1 MTKVTLSTAV
11 FAGLMGC
18 TALTGYAS
26 SAQAGVSVDAKSS
39 WAVSRVASISQG
51 SYCTMAQKYSNNTI
65 LSFAR
70 NVGGEYS
77 LAIDFQA
84 PNLKGNGGE
93 ESVTLQPSG
102 GKKQSLK
109 ATPQSQQVI
118 VLGLGRDE
126 ALMKQI
132 EKGKSVT
139 ITTSAGDVTYNVER
153 FKDGRDE
160 MATCLSAL
168 ATQKKSAPEPAAEM
182 PDAETP
188 DAETNVSSAA
198 KASNIAPAASG
209 NDGVS
214 VEGLLAAKPM
224 PSMGAEPISS
234 TQTSVPV
241 GKVEKDIAVA
251 APSEEKLA
259 PVATATNNV
268 KPSANDSADV
278 RQLQELQIE
287 NAQLKRTLSDARKVY
302 ENQQASAQG
311 AAVSELK
318 EKLASAEDE
327 NKDLKDRVAELEKSS
342 AQKSADNE
350 KSASASKEN
359 LANNQMEIQR
369 MTQQVETL
377 KAENSTLRNQIE
389 IASSAASSNGGAA
402 ASGASAAQ
410 VASLQQENAS
420 LKANIQDLQTQLESK
435 GSKAGASS
443 KSDTSKEV
451 ADLKAKLASTS
462 AENQDL
468 RAQLASNVTT
478 SAGGNDESNVRKE
491 VRTLRSQVDT
501 LEAEKKSLQ
510 ANFDKLQKDSEGSQ
524 LKVAGGNWDLEQ
536 ATRRYQESQREIR
549 RLGAL
554 LEDERLKCT
563 AEKKEIEAMLFDPAI
578 SSGAQIAKLNSLE
591 DGVAERES
599 KIKALEDQLAKA
611 NLQAQSM
618 PQNDKQVDELKSALA
633 QTEKRLNDAVTKA
646 KTAEAGVG
654 DKDARIATLEGQLA
668 AANVEASNKA
678 AAKSADV
685 EKTKAEN
692 VAIKSQLDEK
702 LSRIAALEGQLATA
716 NTDAATQSAAKAELV
731 ALKSRMAEKEARI
744 NQMEGQLATV
754 NADMASQSAAKAEL
768 ITLKAQ
774 MAEKEARINQMES
787 QLASA
792 NADAATQSSAKA
804 ELTVLKAQLAEKE
817 SRLGQMQSRIDLAEN
832 SNKQLQAEKAASV
845 SSDALV
851 ATLQNDLKQKA
862 TDLGTMQAQLAQAQ
876 AQLVQ
881 TQAQLQNQTSGQTQ
895 QSATIASLQAS
906 VQQGQQRIQFLEGQ
920 VRAMQAQPTA
930 AKQASY
936 IQPSSGVENVSYSA
950 GAESMAAKAPAANNF
965 APVTASFPSQSDYTS
980 FLKSAGVPVK
990 GSVSEVN
997 GGDKS
1002 SYRAY
1007 SWKTDSLYGS
1017 VEMRK
1022 SDNAGMFDTIVSQ
1035 YLARAKSRCKGEFA
1049 AVPSSISARGSEK
1062 SNSYEIA
1069 CVGTDNSSSASV
1081 LFAYADGLV
1090 TTVAHEGRAEAMD
1103 LAIDARDKVAQ
1114 NFK

>member
-11 FAGLMGC
+11 IAGLMGC
-18 TALTGYAS
+18 TALTAGAAS
-26 SAQAGVSVDAKSS
+26 SQAGVSVDAKSS

-70 NVGGEYS
+70 NMSGEYS

-84 PNLKGNGGE
+84 PNFKNGDSE

-102 GKKQSLK
+102 GKKQTLK
-109 ATPQSQQVI
+109 ASPQSQQVI

-139 ITTSAGDVTYNVER
+139 ITTSSGDVTYNVER
-153 FKDGRDE
+153 FKDGRAE

-168 ATQKKSAPEPAAEM
+168 STQSKPAAE
-182 PDAETP
+182 PEAETKLSDSTKA
-188 DAETNVSSAA
+188 DAD
-198 KASNIAPAASG
+198 KASKIAPAASDTNG
-209 NDGVS
+209 GVS
-214 VEGLLAAKPM
+214 VEGLLAARPM

-241 GKVEKDIAVA
+241 GKVEKDVQVA
-251 APSEEKLA
+251 APSEKELA
-259 PVATATNNV
+259 SAASGDSSNN
-268 KPSANDSADV
+268 
-278 RQLQELQIE
+278 RELQDLRVE

-302 ENQQASAQG
+302 ENQQSGAQG

-318 EKLASAEDE
+318 EKLASAQDE
-327 NKDLKDRVAELEKSS
+327 NKDLKDRVAQLEQST
-342 AQKSADNE
+342 AQKTADNE
-350 KSASASKEN
+350 KSANASKEN
-359 LANNQMEIQR
+359 LANNQIEIQR
-369 MTQQVETL
+369 MTQQVDTL
-377 KAENSTLRNQIE
+377 KAENATLRNQIE
-389 IASSAASSNGGAA
+389 IASSAA
-402 ASGASAAQ
+402 ASGTSAPADKAMSAQ
-410 VASLQQENAS
+410 VASLQQENNA
-420 LKANIQDLQTQLESK
+420 LKADIQNLQTQLADK
-435 GSKAGASS
+435 GAKGTSSS
-443 KSDTSKEV
+443 KSDSSKDV
-451 ADLKAKLASTS
+451 ADLKAKLASTM

-468 RAQLASNVTT
+468 RAQLASSVTAA
-478 SAGGNDESNVRKE
+478 AGGADDSSVRKE
-491 VRTLRSQVDT
+491 VRTLRSQLET
-501 LEAEKKSLQ
+501 LEAEKKTLQ
-510 ANFDKLQKDSEGSQ
+510 SNFDKLQKDSEGGQ

-591 DGVAERES
+591 DSLAERET
-599 KIKALEDQLAKA
+599 KIKSLEDQLSKA
-611 NLQAQSM
+611 TLAAQAN

-633 QTEKRLNDAVTKA
+633 KTEQRLNDAVTKA
-646 KTAEAGVG
+646 KTAEAGAG

-668 AANVEASNKA
+668 AANADASNKA
-678 AAKSADV
+678 AAKSADADKV
-685 EKTKAEN
+685 KAEN
-692 VAIKSQLDEK
+692 AAIKAQLDEK
-702 LSRIAALEGQLATA
+702 LSRIAALETQV
-716 NTDAATQSAAKAELV
+716 QSA
-731 ALKSRMAEKEARI
+731 
-744 NQMEGQLATV
+744 
-754 NADMASQSAAKAEL
+754 NADAMNKAAAKSAAED
-768 ITLKAQ
+768 TLKAQ
-774 MAEKEARINQMES
+774 NATMKAQIDENLARMATLEG

-792 NADAATQSSAKA
+792 NADAATKSSATA

-817 SRLGQMQSRIDLAEN
+817 SRLAQLQSRMEMAEATT
-832 SNKQLQAEKAASV
+832 KQLQAEKAAAV

-851 ATLQNDLKQKA
+851 DTLQTDLKKKA
-862 TDLGTMQAQLAQAQ
+862 TDLGTAQAQLAQAQ
-876 AQLVQ
+876 AQLLQV
-881 TQAQLQNQTSGQTQ
+881 QAQLQSQSSGQSQ
-895 QSATIASLQAS
+895 QSATIAALQAS
-906 VQQGQQRIQFLEGQ
+906 VQQGQQRIQYLEGQ
-920 VRAMQAQPTA
+920 VRTLQAQPASVQQTS

-936 IQPSSGVENVSYSA
+936 IQPSNGVESVSYSA
-950 GAESMAAKAPAANNF
+950 NADAMAAAKAPVAPIAA
-965 APVTASFPSQSDYTS
+965 AVSFPSSSDYTS
-980 FLKSAGVPVK
+980 FLKTAGVPVK
-990 GSVSEVN
+990 GSVSEVG
-997 GGDKS
+997 GGDKTA
-1002 SYRAY
+1002 YRAY

-1022 SDNAGMFDTIVSQ
+1022 SDNAAMFDTIVGQ

-1049 AVPSSISARGSEK
+1049 AVPSSVTARGSEK

-1114 NFK
+1114 SFK